1 MDIWAHGLRFPETGA
16 WLCYTRCHGQVQS
29 FWQMYRPRVLPGY
42 QQTFPHWYTKGI
54 LSDSGV
60 CVNLW
65 HRKQKHLLKTQMQQ
79 HTLICIGN
87 KPPSRGIPF
96 HTRILVFQAN
106 LSTHTSTATYLTGT
120 SLLPT
125 HLFSNRHSPVGIHI
139 SALQLGFDP
148 LPHANCIWIPFL
160 HG

>member
-87 KPPSRGIPF
+87 KSPVQRDP
-96 HTRILVFQAN
+96 
-106 LSTHTSTATYLTGT
+106 LSYQDFGLSGKPQHTHTH
-120 SLLPT
+120 T
-125 HLFSNRHSPVGIHI
+125 HTNCHVFNWNFPAANSPVQQQTFSCWDPH
-139 SALQLGFDP
+139 LGP
-148 LPHANCIWIPFL
+148 PAWLWPASTR
-160 HG
+160 